1 MKIPRKQWKYWCTSD
16 SIFWRDFKEKPPAVK
31 EHYLY
36 AYVVKKAK
44 TARIA
49 GVSVRQGLSHLP
61 SLADRR
67 RGCSPEG
74 TRIIPRERYVSLLCP
89 QISENLKIG
98 RFFVYT
104 GSYFI
109 HTGSELFDAI
119 DCTKDSFSLDPKYSY
134 QILFCSY
141 RILFLFIPDP
151 NLQYRS

>member
-31 EHYLY
+31 EQYLY

-44 TARIA
+44 TDTTHC
-49 GVSVRQGLSHLP
+49 GG
-61 SLADRR
+61 
-67 RGCSPEG
+67 
-74 TRIIPRERYVSLLCP
+74 LCP
-89 QISENLKIG
+89 AGAVAPSFTCWPTARLFSGRDPHNSSWTICILTLSSNLRKFKNWEI
-98 RFFVYT
+98 FVYT

-151 NLQYRS
+151 NLLN